1 MIKLLT
7 SVDGDLDHAVLA
19 NIAEVPA
26 VVGDLA
32 LSVES
37 LVSDDFTVGGFESD
51 LLAQIA
57 SNTLAVK
64 RVAVPEAAAAAPMTP
79 AGTTTTASSSNNS
92 SYNSYNNNTPQAPFH
107 TNEETYS
114 TTFGTVPDPLANY
127 QPVPN
132 PLARITP
139 PGSPLPN
146 ADVVMMIEMR

>member
-19 NIAEVPA
+19 NIADVPA

-37 LVSDDFTVGGFESD
+37 LVSDDVTIGGFEMD
-51 LLAQIA
+51 ILAKIA
-57 SNTLAVK
+57 SNTLAAK
-64 RVAVPEAAAAAPMTP
+64 HAPMDSAAPSAAAAAPQVTDDAIDNDM
-79 AGTTTTASSSNNS
+79 
-92 SYNSYNNNTPQAPFH
+92 PQLPSP
-107 TNEETYS
+107 S
-114 TTFGTVPDPLANY
+114 TDAVPNPLATY

-139 PGSPLPN
+139 PSSPLPSTELRLN
-146 ADVVMMIEMR
+146 ELPTPNLPVAMLDSR